1 MKISRSFGIVLVTMM
16 ALMCFETAFGQEGDL
31 PVRPNTKLSL
41 ELLSPISTASSK
53 KDDKFSCRVLTPAE
67 YAGGIIEGHI
77 RSLKRSGKANK
88 ESKLDLAFDKITLS
102 NGRSE
107 DFSGTVVEVFD
118 VANAAE
124 QGRADNEGT
133 VRTKSTTVKTSV
145 KRAAAGA
152 LIGALIGGVV
162 AGGQGAAV
170 GAAIGAGVGATTT
183 LATRGADLEFR
194 TGTQFTVESTGPTRK
209 KKDTQPDRTNLISSP
224 ELPSQTYRAYTGNG
238 FNLSVPE
245 NWQQSSNTGSLS
257 FAPLGGSVVYQ
268 GRPNLTHGAMVGAV
282 PSQIQDLQT
291 AVNRLVG
298 ALLQSNSYLQRRGEY
313 TNEGVGNRD
322 GLAATLF
329 GVPPATGR
337 AELVTVYT
345 TLLKNGSLFYMITV
359 VPEQEHGSYREAF
372 SNILRSIQLH

>member
-1 MKISRSFGIVLVTMM
+1 MM
-16 ALMCFETAFGQEGDL
+16 ALMCLETAFGQEADL

-145 KRAAAGA
+145 KRTAAGA

-183 LATRGADLEFR
+183 LATKGADLEFR

-224 ELPSQTYRAYTGNG
+224 ELPSQTYRAYTGDG

-245 NWQQSSNTGSLS
+245 NWQQSSNTSSLT
-257 FAPLGGSVVYQ
+257 FAPLGGQVNYQ
-268 GRPNLTHGAMVGAV
+268 GQPNLTHGAMVGVV
-282 PSQIQDLQT
+282 PSRIHDLHKAAEQ
-291 AVNRLVG
+291 LVG
-298 ALLQSNSYLQRRGEY
+298 ALQLTNSYLQRRGEY
-313 TNEGVGNRD
+313 NNVGVGTLD
-322 GLAATLF
+322 GVAVTLS

-337 AELVTVYT
+337 AELVTVHT
-345 TLLKNGSLFYMITV
+345 TLLKNGSVFYMITV
-359 VPEQEHGSYREAF
+359 VPEQEHGTYREAF
-372 SNILRSIQLH
+372 SNILRSIQFQ